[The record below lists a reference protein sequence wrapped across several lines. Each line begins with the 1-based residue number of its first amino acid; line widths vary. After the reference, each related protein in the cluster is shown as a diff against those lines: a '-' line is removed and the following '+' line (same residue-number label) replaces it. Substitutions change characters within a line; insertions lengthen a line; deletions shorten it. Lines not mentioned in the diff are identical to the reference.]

1 MALKRQITDLK
12 EDVRAK
18 DEELLNLK
26 RDIRNTKYAEYEAEN
41 NILMNECVRLRT
53 VIDQL
58 LAEMKKPTVDE
69 STPENGS
76 PSRHEKSKD
85 DMIQNL
91 LQANQQFQKVDQEKD
106 HRIMELQQIVQDLDQ
121 KFNKKNSALND
132 AKRNHA
138 KTIKGKNREIQ
149 KLRSQLDGVHKDGN
163 LNRSTDNKVTANKE
177 NSAKNDKEVTRLR
190 GDLKKFKEECQKAK
204 QKILELQQ
212 VNDNQL
218 DENKELKRKINDYK
232 GKIELFKK
240 REENAQSDA
249 HRTSNKDSRASNI
262 SSFQQQEQF
271 SSHAP
276 EHHKVKSEQPLNS
289 LPPKDMPDMKPIVSE
304 NSQSDPKLGEDDF
317 NFDDVNYAND
327 TSNMQNESHV
337 IQNEKPLGQEN
348 KHEED
353 DGIFNKEDDEKES
366 DSQQKIQS
374 DEYDEPEHQQYDQQ
388 DQEDQEEHDQDE
400 YEAFE
405 YNQQKQEDLQE
416 KFEPQKHEKSDEDD
430 DNYSEQ
436 NDLQQDSAKEKGQ
449 EINHDDEQ
457 ASEDEDDYGQDEF
470 ENLKSPKDDK
480 IDEKQNNNQD
490 NPDDED
496 IAEKESEKLYQHAQ
510 DKDSDFDKPE
520 PSPVVD
526 DQQPKTTQHLNE
538 SPKVESED
546 EDIEKNNQQYDEYQD
561 NDFEQQETNQDQQE
575 DEMQPGQ
582 EDMMQSEQPD
592 IMQQD
597 QIESMNEQQEYN
609 DQQDFGQ
616 QNDFITQQDI
626 ENDEDQVPEQPEMQP
641 NQDRK

>member
-353 DGIFNKEDDEKES
+353 DEKES
-366 DSQQKIQS
+366 DSQLKIQS
-374 DEYDEPEHQQYDQQ
+374 DEYDEPEHQQYDQ
-388 DQEDQEEHDQDE
+388 EDQEEHDQDE
-400 YEAFE
+400 YGAFE

-449 EINHDDEQ
+449 KIDHDDEQ

-546 EDIEKNNQQYDEYQD
+546 EDIEKNNQEYDEYQD

-582 EDMMQSEQPD
+582 EDIMQSEQPD

>member
-353 DGIFNKEDDEKES
+353 DEKES
-366 DSQQKIQS
+366 DSQLKIQS
-374 DEYDEPEHQQYDQQ
+374 DEYDEPEHQQYDQ
-388 DQEDQEEHDQDE
+388 EDQEEHDQDE
-400 YEAFE
+400 YGAFE

-449 EINHDDEQ
+449 KIDHDDEQ

-470 ENLKSPKDDK
+470 ENLKSPKDDN

-546 EDIEKNNQQYDEYQD
+546 EDIEKNNQEYDEYQD

-582 EDMMQSEQPD
+582 EDIMQSEQPD